1 MRCEA
6 CHGIGLIE
14 VPAECATDCADEYC
28 PYVHVPYTEPCPA
41 CGGSGVS
48 HCCEGDR
55 ACPDAAAT
63 PPKDTPDAG

>member
-6 CHGIGLIE
+6 CHGSGHLAVATRAWTLPGAPRILI
-14 VPAECATDCADEYC
+14 DQ
-28 PYVHVPYTEPCPA
+28 PCTT
-41 CGGSGVS
+41 CNGSGVS

-55 ACPDAAAT
+55 ACPDAATT